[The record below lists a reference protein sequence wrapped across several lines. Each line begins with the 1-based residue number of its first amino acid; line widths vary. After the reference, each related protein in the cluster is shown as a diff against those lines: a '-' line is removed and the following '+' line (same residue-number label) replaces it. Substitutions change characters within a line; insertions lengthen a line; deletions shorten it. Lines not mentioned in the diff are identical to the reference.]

1 MVCILKLASKV
12 HCVYNYKQDT
22 NIMLFININVFVV
35 HLRSHMINSISAF
48 VGFTDLNFFF
58 FPNSHLSR
66 SPVADPIQLKSSYQA
81 LVQYPASQLKL
92 PIRGFPSRYL
102 G

>member
-58 FPNSHLSR
+58 FLTL
-66 SPVADPIQLKSSYQA
+66 IYLEA
-81 LVQYPASQLKL
+81 LLRIPFS
-92 PIRGFPSRYL
+92 
-102 G
+102 

>member
-1 MVCILKLASKV
+1 
-12 HCVYNYKQDT
+12 
-22 NIMLFININVFVV
+22 MLFINITVFVV
-35 HLRSHMINSISAF
+35 QLKSHMINSISAF

-58 FPNSHLSR
+58 FFFLSL
-66 SPVADPIQLKSSYQA
+66 VVDPIQLKPSYQA

-92 PIRGFPSRYL
+92 PINGFPSRYL